1 MLPKTVCS
9 FRPICST
16 SGNCGGSAPA
26 VVAVSAR
33 SARSSVPSRC
43 VTWRATANHRSSSTA
58 VSTTV
63 VTVVWRRSPSSRS
76 RIALLRVM

>member
-1 MLPKTVCS
+1 MLPKTDRS
-9 FRPICST
+9 LRPISPT
-16 SGNCGGSAPA
+16 SGSGGGSASTL
-26 VVAVSAR
+26 VEVSAR